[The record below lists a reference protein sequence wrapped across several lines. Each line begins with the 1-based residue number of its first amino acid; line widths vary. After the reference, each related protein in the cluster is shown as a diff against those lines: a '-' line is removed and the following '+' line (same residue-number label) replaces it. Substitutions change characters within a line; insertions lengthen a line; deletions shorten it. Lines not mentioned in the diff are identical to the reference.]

1 MRNLMSQEAEVIKK
15 ICLIG
20 TGEVGKTSLIK
31 RFILDIFD
39 DKYLKTLGTKVS
51 KKELDIKHPQKDLNM
66 HLTLLIWDIMGQAT
80 FRTLLQDSYY
90 FGAAGALAVCDSTRS
105 STLESL
111 EEWIQSLYRVVG
123 EKPIII
129 LANKCD
135 LEEKREIDEE
145 MLKEMASKYNT
156 SFLFTSARS
165 GENVEQAFIDL
176 GKLIIK

>member
-1 MRNLMSQEAEVIKK
+1 MK

-51 KKELDIKHPQKDLNM
+51 KKELTLEYPEKDYKVN
-66 HLTLLIWDIMGQAT
+66 LTLLIWDIMGQAT
-80 FRTLLQDSYY
+80 FRSLLQDSYF
-90 FGAAGALAVCDSTRS
+90 FGAAGALAVCDLTRS
-105 STLESL
+105 STLDSL
-111 EEWIQSLYRVVG
+111 EEWVQSLYNVVG

-135 LEEKREIDEE
+135 LTDEREFDED
-145 MLKEMASKYNT
+145 MLNKAAAKYNT
-156 SFLFTSARS
+156 SFYYTSART
-165 GENVEQAFIDL
+165 GENVEKAFYEM
-176 GKLIIK
+176 GKLIV